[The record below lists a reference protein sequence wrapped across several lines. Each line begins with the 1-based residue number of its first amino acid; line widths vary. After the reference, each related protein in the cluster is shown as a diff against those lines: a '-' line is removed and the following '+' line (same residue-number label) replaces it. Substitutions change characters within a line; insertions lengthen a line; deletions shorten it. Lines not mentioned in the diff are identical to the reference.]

1 MEAKLRRVIKS
12 TAGPP
17 RSGRETGGPARR
29 EPAAGRGQG
38 RGRALLGQPG
48 ALGSLAWAL
57 VLVGTAVAL
66 CRVPLFNLLGYESS
80 LVMAAL
86 GSFFAVRQ
94 GVHVVHKRRAR
105 IAGHGGRGSA
115 LGEGEAADE
124 APLQAV
130 LRLWLAAVL
139 SAEAVLL
146 LPLLVLLLNGLRVR
160 NCSYLGGLHFYAA
173 LPMASAA
180 IGAAVGTIAALWTER
195 RRRALLIG
203 CAVVLLSALASLWRF
218 VGTPAIYSYDP
229 FFGYYPGALYDEAV
243 SVGTPLYW
251 ARALHLFCALC
262 GLAISAHRL
271 HGEELAAR
279 LLAPM
284 PASRRAARR
293 GVLVLVFLCAS
304 ASAGLYLRGGSLG
317 IYTDEATLRAE
328 LRGELVLPHFVLRY
342 RPGGPVEKDLGLYAR
357 EHELRYEEL
366 RALLGVEPD
375 WRPGL
380 LARLLRVETSPP
392 RPGEPARITSYLFD
406 SSEHKRR
413 LIGAAQTYIAKPW
426 RRAVYLQHE
435 QWPHPVLRHELAH
448 VFAGAG
454 GDRVLRMSMVG
465 PLPQPGLIEGLA
477 VAADWRGGGL
487 TPHQAVKAMRE
498 DRLEPPLE
506 SVLGLSFW
514 TQPASRAYTL
524 VGSFCRHLLDRHGPA
539 PLLRVY
545 HDGGRPADF
554 ERVYGVPFA
563 QLKAEWSALIDQQP
577 LDRRAREIERER
589 LRRPA
594 VFHKVCAHELAVRK
608 QRARELLAQ
617 GDLQAAMGL
626 LRAVCAD
633 DPQEPQHLADLMEIL
648 WGAGRYE
655 ESRAAAESLL
665 AHPLKSA
672 VLQVRALTRLGD
684 LAVTSGDLGRAA
696 ELFQRAEALPLDEN
710 TARQL
715 VARRLALSEPAAG
728 PLVLAV
734 LVGLPVGAGAQT
746 PGARPV
752 RPPVPGDRGEAVTA
766 YTLAQAVAAVPGQ
779 ALPRYML
786 GRLLHQRG
794 GYREA
799 AEELS
804 RALALSLP
812 DERFVGQARL
822 LLGQAQLLSGQPE
835 AAAATFGE
843 QLRSLPPH
851 DLGQAAELNDW
862 IERAR
867 RWSSLPAN

>member
-1 MEAKLRRVIKS
+1 M
-12 TAGPP
+12 
-17 RSGRETGGPARR
+17 
-29 EPAAGRGQG
+29 
-38 RGRALLGQPG
+38 
-48 ALGSLAWAL
+48 
-57 VLVGTAVAL
+57 
-66 CRVPLFNLLGYESS
+66 
-80 LVMAAL
+80 
-86 GSFFAVRQ
+86 
-94 GVHVVHKRRAR
+94 
-105 IAGHGGRGSA
+105 
-115 LGEGEAADE
+115 
-124 APLQAV
+124 

-146 LPLLVLLLNGLRVR
+146 LPLVVLLLNGLRVR
-160 NCSYLGGLHFYAA
+160 NCSYLSGLHFYAA

-180 IGAAVGTIAALWTER
+180 IGAAVGTMAALWTER
-195 RRRALLIG
+195 RRRALFVG
-203 CAVVLLSALASLWRF
+203 CGVVLVSALVSLWRF

-243 SVGTPLYW
+243 SVGPPLYW
-251 ARALHLFCALC
+251 ARALHFICVLA
-262 GLAISAHRL
+262 GLALSAHRL
-271 HGEELAAR
+271 HGEELAAKG
-279 LLAPM
+279 LAPL
-284 PASRRAARR
+284 PPSRRVARR
-293 GVLVLVFLCAS
+293 GLLGLVLLLAGAS
-304 ASAGLYLRGGSLG
+304 AVLYLRGGSLG

-328 LRGELVLPHFVLRY
+328 LRGELLLPHFVLRY
-342 RPGGPVEKDLGLYAR
+342 RPGGPVEKELGLYAR

-448 VFAGAG
+448 VFTGAA

-498 DRLEPPLE
+498 DGLEPPLQ

-539 PLLRVY
+539 RLLRVY
-545 HDGGRPADF
+545 QAGGRPADF

-577 LDRRAREIERER
+577 LDRKAREIERER

-608 QRARELLAQ
+608 QRARERLAQ
-617 GDLQAAMGL
+617 GDLQAAMTL

-648 WGAGRYE
+648 WGAGRFE

-672 VLQVRALTRLGD
+672 VLQVRALVRLGD
-684 LAVTSGDLGRAA
+684 LAVVGGDLGRAA

-715 VARRLALSEPAAG
+715 LARRLAMAEPAAG
-728 PLVLAV
+728 SLLLAV
-734 LVGLPVGAGAQT
+734 LVGLPVGAGAEAT
-746 PGARPV
+746 PGVRPV

-766 YTLAQAVAAVPGQ
+766 YTLAQAVAAVPGL

-804 RALALSLP
+804 RALALGLP

-843 QLRSLPPH
+843 QLRALPPH

-867 RWSSLPAN
+867 RWPSLPAP